1 VPPIYQIYRK
11 LYTQNKKSSF
21 EERPIFEEAAMDGM
35 VMIILFT
42 VVRLVIPFA
51 VLIALSSLASQLNMP
66 ARA

>member
-1 VPPIYQIYRK
+1 
-11 LYTQNKKSSF
+11 
-21 EERPIFEEAAMDGM
+21 MDGM